1 MSGKPGRGRGSNFS
15 SHTEQIISCTVHRVW
30 LVSCQ
35 SSGSRGLLITFL
47 RPSTTA
53 LIRDWSLRCTLIS
66 SAGSPQVPY
75 IITLAGHSSVHHS
88 CCARQHFMDPASAQN
103 ACWAPHLFFL
113 LERWRRILFSGESQ
127 VQSWQ
132 NCISLETAFLPY
144 FITARRS
151 LRAPSFSFCAALC
164 PGIELVPAAMQ
175 RTYFPPFPPPYIKHH
190 GFCKHM
196 LMAQTSDTVYQAVS
210 CSTYRISLQNTLL
223 NDFTTADREERC
235 LEIWIM

>member
-1 MSGKPGRGRGSNFS
+1 MSGKPGRSRGSNFS

-30 LVSCQ
+30 LASCQ

-53 LIRDWSLRCTLIS
+53 LIRDWSPRRALIS

-75 IITLAGHSSVHHS
+75 IITLAGHSSVHLS
-88 CCARQHFMDPASAQN
+88 CCARQHFMDPASTQN

-113 LERWRRILFSGESQ
+113 LERWRRMLLSGESQ
-127 VQSWQ
+127 VQSWL
-132 NCISLETAFLPY
+132 NHVSLKAAFLPY

-164 PGIELVPAAMQ
+164 SGTELVLADAQ
-175 RTYFPPFPPPYIKHH
+175 RTFSPPFSLHT
-190 GFCKHM
+190 
-196 LMAQTSDTVYQAVS
+196 LSTTVSVS
-210 CSTYRISLQNTLL
+210 TC
-223 NDFTTADREERC
+223 
-235 LEIWIM
+235 